1 MKNDEENNI
10 PIIVYYLK
18 KLKDSTLSTEKQV
31 ELYKQAKKTTRTFK
45 DAKLIM
51 GIRDRVYYTIQELL
65 HKKGRTQKTL
75 NPGEPTLAEK
85 RQEWIDSMLIN
96 DNLGA
101 QKKSLLFNKIS
112 KLHQAA
118 DQKEIK

>member
-10 PIIVYYLK
+10 QIIVYYLK

-112 KLHQAA
+112 KLHQSAS
-118 DQKEIK
+118 QKEIK

>member
-1 MKNDEENNI
+1 MKNDEGNNI

-112 KLHQAA
+112 KLHQSAS
-118 DQKEIK
+118 QKEIK

>member
-112 KLHQAA
+112 KLYQSAS
-118 DQKEIK
+118 QKEIK

>member
-1 MKNDEENNI
+1 MKNDEGNNI

-45 DAKLIM
+45 YAKLIM

-65 HKKGRTQKTL
+65 YKKGRTQKTL

-112 KLHQAA
+112 KLHQSAS
-118 DQKEIK
+118 QKEIK

>member
-112 KLHQAA
+112 KLHQSAG
-118 DQKEIK
+118 QKEIK

>member
-112 KLHQAA
+112 KLHQSAS
-118 DQKEIK
+118 QKEIK

>member
-1 MKNDEENNI
+1 MKNDEGNNI

-51 GIRDRVYYTIQELL
+51 GIRDRVY
-65 HKKGRTQKTL
+65 
-75 NPGEPTLAEK
+75 
-85 RQEWIDSMLIN
+85 
-96 DNLGA
+96 
-101 QKKSLLFNKIS
+101 
-112 KLHQAA
+112 
-118 DQKEIK
+118 

>member
-1 MKNDEENNI
+1 MKNDEGNNI

-18 KLKDSTLSTEKQV
+18 KLKDSTLSSEKQV

-75 NPGEPTLAEK
+75 NPGKPTLAEK

-118 DQKEIK
+118 GQKEIK

>member
-1 MKNDEENNI
+1 MKNDEGNNI

-112 KLHQAA
+112 KLYQAA
-118 DQKEIK
+118 GQKEIK